1 MLELKL
7 KDNGTYTLKGL
18 SEEHIST
25 INALVGHVRLDT
37 GTAGSHAAYELGEL
51 FEEEGFD
58 MGEID
63 LQITREIP
71 EEEIDYTIELN

>member
-18 SEEHIST
+18 SEDHLNT
-25 INALVGHVRLDT
+25 INVLVSHVRLGT
-37 GTAGSHAAYELGEL
+37 GSSGSHAAYELSEL

-58 MGEID
+58 IDEID